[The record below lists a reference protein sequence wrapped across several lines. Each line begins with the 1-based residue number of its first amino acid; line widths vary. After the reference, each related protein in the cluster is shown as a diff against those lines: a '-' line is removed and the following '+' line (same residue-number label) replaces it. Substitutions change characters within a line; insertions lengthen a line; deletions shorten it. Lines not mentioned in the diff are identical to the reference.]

1 MRLLKEYNQF
11 ITEIKKYDDKFGIT
25 SELESDVADI
35 FVELRDL
42 GIEVDVQRWISQS
55 DMICI
60 TLSPI
65 DSDGERDRFK
75 VESVKEYVMMLIDY
89 MKIKYDVEKISYDVC
104 IGDFRSGD
112 TNNYSFDE
120 FPDEMSGL
128 DTDEFGINF
137 QVQDSTINE
146 SFNRLDVIKGN
157 IEDIFVELID
167 DGFLLDVNTAN
178 YDKWLSAG
186 SIYVYLEHKDEF
198 RVDDVKDY
206 IMMLN
211 DYMKL
216 EFNRFMA
223 LYSLDYM
230 HSDSSYSA
238 SMQFES
244 FPTGNSTDINN
255 LRIHYTFPY
264 KSLMNEGFGDF
275 SEADYDKIESD
286 VNDMFIELKDSGTKV
301 NIDFYHKGVG
311 YGAGAEDYMIKVRL
325 NNSDRQFNMKD
336 VEEPTRMMVDYFK
349 DLTDKKVDM
358 EYNMSSDYTNTR
370 QREFN
375 PYSFDNGVT
384 IYLIERG

>member
-1 MRLLKEYNQF
+1 MRIKLYEQF
-11 ITEIKKYDDKFGIT
+11 ILEKVDYDDKFGIT
-25 SELESDVADI
+25 PELESDVKDI
-35 FVELRDL
+35 FVELRDE
-42 GIEVDVQRWISQS
+42 GIEVITQRWISQS

-65 DSDGERDRFK
+65 DSDSERDRFK

-89 MKIKYDVEKISYDVC
+89 MKIKYDVKKISYDVC
-104 IGDFRSGD
+104 IGDFHSGD

-275 SEADYDKIESD
+275 IGPEFDKIESD
-286 VNDMFIELKDSGTKV
+286 VNDMFIDLKDDGAKIW
-301 NIDFYHKGVG
+301 IDFYHKGVG
-311 YGAGAEDYMIKVRL
+311 YGVGAEDYMIKVRIY
-325 NNSDRQFNMKD
+325 SDRKFSMSD

-349 DLTDKKVDM
+349 DLSDRRIDM

-384 IYLIERG
+384 IFLIERG

>member
-1 MRLLKEYNQF
+1 MRIKLYEQF
-11 ITEIKKYDDKFGIT
+11 ILEKVDYDDKFGIT
-25 SELESDVADI
+25 PELESDVKDI
-35 FVELRDL
+35 FVELRDE
-42 GIEVDVQRWISQS
+42 GIEVITQRWISQS

-65 DSDGERDRFK
+65 DSDSERDRFK

-89 MKIKYDVEKISYDVC
+89 MKIKYDVKKISYDVC
-104 IGDFRSGD
+104 IGDFHSGD

-275 SEADYDKIESD
+275 IGPEFDKIESD
-286 VNDMFIELKDSGTKV
+286 VNDMFIDLKDDGAKIW
-301 NIDFYHKGVG
+301 IDFYHKGVG
-311 YGAGAEDYMIKVRL
+311 YGVGAEDYMIKVRIY
-325 NNSDRQFNMKD
+325 SDRKFSMSD

-349 DLTDKKVDM
+349 DLTDRRIDM
-358 EYNMSSDYTNTR
+358 EYQRASDYTNTR
-370 QREFN
+370 QSKFN
-375 PYSFDNGVT
+375 PYSFDNEVT
-384 IYLIERG
+384 IYLIERA